1 MITVKTANAVSMV
14 HIRIAASIL
23 KIMGNMFYPIP
34 NATVKFW
41 KTEAELKNIL
51 GRKTMIKDSVDR
63 TEFETGAKRDIYD
76 FLRFAATISEKLADV
91 LNAIAECSEKVT
103 ACFMDLFEEIKR
115 QPLKMILQKLRPD
128 YKDKCKIRWLDIP
141 NKVMQGRIRRFC

>member
-1 MITVKTANAVSMV
+1 
-14 HIRIAASIL
+14 
-23 KIMGNMFYPIP
+23 
-34 NATVKFW
+34 
-41 KTEAELKNIL
+41 
-51 GRKTMIKDSVDR
+51 MIKDSGDR

-76 FLRFAATISEKLADV
+76 SLRLTAEKIADA
-91 LNAIAECSEKVT
+91 LNAIAEWCEKVT
-103 ACFMDLFEEIKR
+103 AHLMDLIEEIKG